1 MTIPILNSSYLLDG
15 VAYFRPYIRAFIVFL
30 LALYNVRMFLSF
42 IGHDAGVL
50 AGKAGSASLK
60 KED

>member
-30 LALYNVRMFLSF
+30 LVLYNIRMFLSF

-50 AGKAGSASLK
+50 AGKVGSASLK